1 MVQNIKKKSNLLLA
15 AFVFLMAVAFITASY
30 FQSVQAAFPGVN
42 GKIAFVSARD
52 GNNEIYLMDVDGTS
66 PIRLTNNPANDIA
79 PAWSPDGTKIAFVS
93 ARDGN
98 NEIYVMNADGS
109 DQTNLTNN
117 VASELAPA
125 WSPDGTQITFHTN
138 RDGNNEIYVMNA
150 DGSSQIN
157 ITNAASDDAFANW
170 SPDGTKIAF
179 RSAGIVTINTDGT
192 GRTTIANI
200 GIGGGAEPNWS
211 PDGSKI
217 VFWTNAG
224 SIANRQ
230 IYIVDPDGSNLA
242 ALTSSDPNNTNAAW
256 SPDAIKITF
265 ATTRDGNAE
274 VYIMDADG
282 TNQVRLTNN
291 SNSDTQ
297 PSIQPLITP
306 TVTNDSSVTTT
317 AGKPVTIDVLANDT
331 DTYGSLDPS
340 TVTITSAPLN
350 GTTSINTT
358 TGAITYTPNENFTG
372 NDTFTYQ
379 VCSSY
384 SSLCETATVSITVT
398 PGLPKTGDGSTT
410 SNTLWIL
417 AVLGIFTGLTA
428 FGIKRTHT

>member
-1 MVQNIKKKSNLLLA
+1 MKHKFIAGIIIFIMSVA
-15 AFVFLMAVAFITASY
+15 VFATNYSKP
-30 FQSVQAAFPGVN
+30 VQAAFPGVN
-42 GKIAFVSARD
+42 GKIVFASNRD
-52 GNNEIYLMDVDGTS
+52 GNNEIYLMDVDGTN
-66 PIRLTNNPANDIA
+66 PIRLTNDIANDVG
-79 PAWSPDGTKIAFVS
+79 PAWSPDGTKIAFS
-93 ARDGN
+93 
-98 NEIYVMNADGS
+98 S
-109 DQTNLTNN
+109 
-117 VASELAPA
+117 
-125 WSPDGTQITFHTN
+125 N

-150 DGSSQIN
+150 DGSNQINITNNAASDLGSTWSPDGTKIAFHTNRDGNNEVYTINADGSSPTN

-179 RSAGIVTINTDGT
+179 RSAGIVIINIDGT
-192 GRTTIANI
+192 GRTTIASN
-200 GIGGGAEPNWS
+200 GIGGGTEPNWS
-211 PDGSKI
+211 PDGGQL
-217 VFWTNAG
+217 VFWTNDG
-224 SIANRQ
+224 STANRQ
-230 IYIVDPDGSNLA
+230 IYIVDPDGSNLT
-242 ALTSSDPNNTNAAW
+242 ALTSSNPNNTNAAW
-256 SPDAIKITF
+256 SPNGSKITF
-265 ATTRDGNAE
+265 TSTRDGNAE

-306 TVTNDSSVTTT
+306 TVTNDPDVTTT
-317 AGKPVTIDVLANDT
+317 AGKPVTIDVLSNDT
-331 DTYGSLDPS
+331 DPYGSLDPTS
-340 TVTITSAPLN
+340 ITITSAPLN

-358 TGAITYTPNENFTG
+358 TGEITYTPNENFTG

-428 FGIKRTHT
+428 FGIKRTHTYEK